1 MDIKDIQA
9 LIKFVSR
16 VGVDE
21 VELEKDNF
29 KISIKKNQASPV
41 TFSENAA
48 PIAQPIYQAVPAS
61 QAPSEPSEVASAK
74 STKEENINFVE
85 FKSPMVGTFYR
96 SPGPD
101 KDTFVNVGD
110 QINVGSILC
119 IVEAMK
125 LFNEIESDV
134 AGKIVKVLIDDA
146 SPVEYGQPLFLIDP
160 S

>member
-29 KISIKKNQASPV
+29 KISIKKN
-41 TFSENAA
+41 NAA

-74 STKEENINFVE
+74 STKEDNINLVE